1 LTHVTELEA
10 SRHIIAVLIGQD
22 TTPQVLIRVGVA
34 PSTDDVP
41 PATPRRP
48 VDEVLIVRHNS
59 QAKPRRPVDLRW
71 RNEDC
76 GAHPLRDTLSQLW
89 LRELLIEVQ
98 DRVEQI
104 VKGAVSSWIRAGL
117 AAAACAASSKPSD
130 SGSSSTSTST
140 ASASQTSCG
149 SSGGTNLSGSA
160 DGEMRVYVLA
170 GDPAG
175 GYLALTAA
183 LFDSRRRLAKPA
195 GVVAISPLTDI
206 CPDRAVCGKAR
217 GCLVFPPPAAAVFA
231 RYVARAQ
238 SRITVDASRDRWRL
252 RSQKTVEIATGDDP
266 CRCR

>member
-1 LTHVTELEA
+1 M
-10 SRHIIAVLIGQD
+10 
-22 TTPQVLIRVGVA
+22 LIRVGVA

>member
-1 LTHVTELEA
+1 M
-10 SRHIIAVLIGQD
+10 
-22 TTPQVLIRVGVA
+22 LIRVGVA

-76 GAHPLRDTLSQLW
+76 GAHPLRDTLSQLR

-183 LFDSRRRLAKPA
+183 LFDSRAPARQTCWGGGDFAADRHLPRPRRVREGARLLGVSAPGRGGVRPLRRQSAVEDHGGREPGPLASP
-195 GVVAISPLTDI
+195 VAE
-206 CPDRAVCGKAR
+206 DRRNCHR
-217 GCLVFPPPAAAVFA
+217 
-231 RYVARAQ
+231 
-238 SRITVDASRDRWRL
+238 
-252 RSQKTVEIATGDDP
+252 
-266 CRCR
+266 